1 MGTQQHQNSFTY
13 DYVVMF
19 SKFLLL
25 DDGTELM
32 ELWDRRRIAHLGFNE
47 TPFFVELLEAVD
59 G

>member
-1 MGTQQHQNSFTY
+1 
-13 DYVVMF
+13 MF